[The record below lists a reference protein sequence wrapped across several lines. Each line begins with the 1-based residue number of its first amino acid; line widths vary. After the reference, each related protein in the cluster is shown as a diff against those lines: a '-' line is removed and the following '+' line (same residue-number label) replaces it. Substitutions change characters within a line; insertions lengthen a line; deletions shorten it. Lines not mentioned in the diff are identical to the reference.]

1 MSLCIQATMARR
13 APLLKRAF
21 GNALL
26 LAAVVALGA
35 CQTIG
40 SITGTGGGPR
50 QGQAGFVRGFLGGIA
65 AEEPRAAVV
74 AREVLSAGGSA
85 TDAAVALG
93 FALSVSLPSRAALG
107 GGGVCLVWNA
117 QRVETL
123 GFEFTARPP
132 SSIEP
137 GDDRP
142 AAVPLLARGLF
153 AMHARGGGR
162 LQFERLV
169 APAEAM
175 ARFGILTSRALARDL
190 APVADLLARDP
201 SAAAVFLPQGR
212 PLVEGDQMLQGELA
226 GTLGLIRGQGPG
238 ELHQGQLARRIA
250 ESSAAAGGTLS
261 LADLRA
267 AVPRVEPAGGVR
279 VGNDLAYAGPDPGSA
294 AALEAFRAGQPTA
307 ADRGGVSGASTAFIV
322 FDRDGNAVACAL
334 TMNNLFGT
342 GRMVPGTGMLLA
354 AAPTGRVQ
362 PPPLPAMIIANDR
375 VRALRFA
382 GAASGGA
389 GAPAALAQVALATVT
404 NRGGLAEAIAA
415 PRPGLSQ
422 GEGRVSAV
430 YCPSLFSAR
439 EISCAFASDPRGA
452 GLAVGGE

>member
-1 MSLCIQATMARR
+1 MGGLGR
-13 APLLKRAF
+13 AWLL
-21 GNALL
+21 GVLVV
-26 LAAVVALGA
+26 LAGCETLGL
-35 CQTIG
+35 
-40 SITGTGGGPR
+40 SGPR
-50 QGQAGFVRGFLGGIA
+50 VQQGQAGFVRGFLGGIV
-65 AEEPRAAVV
+65 AEEPRAALV

-85 TDAAVALG
+85 TDAAVAVG
-93 FALSVSLPSRAALG
+93 FALSVALPSRAGLG

-117 QRVETL
+117 ARVETL
-123 GFEFTARPP
+123 SFDFQAKTP
-132 SSIEP
+132 SVIEP

-169 APAEAM
+169 SPAEAM

-190 APVADLLARDP
+190 APVAELLARDP
-201 SAAAVFLPQGR
+201 SSAAVFLPQGR
-212 PLVEGDQMLQGELA
+212 PLAEGDQMVQPELA

-250 ESSAAAGGTLS
+250 EASSAAGGTLS

-267 AVPRVEPAGGVR
+267 AVPRVAPAAGIR
-279 VGNDLAYAGPDPGSA
+279 VGNDLAYAGSDPGSA
-294 AALEAFRAGQPTA
+294 AALQAFQAGQPGS
-307 ADRGGVSGASTAFIV
+307 ADQGGISGASTGFV
-322 FDRDGNAVACAL
+322 TFDRDGNAVACAL
-334 TMNNLFGT
+334 TLNNLFGT

-362 PPPLPAMIIANDR
+362 PPPLPTLIVANDR

-382 GAASGGA
+382 GSASGGA
-389 GAPAALAQVALATVT
+389 GAPAALAQVAVATVR
-404 NRGGLAEAIAA
+404 NGAGLAEALAA

-430 YCPSLFSAR
+430 FCPRLFRAD
-439 EISCAFASDPRGA
+439 EISCSYASDPRGA
-452 GLAVGGE
+452 GLAIGGE